1 MAEFKPITTQKEFD
15 DAVDAR
21 LQQELAKYSDYD
33 DLKKKNEGYEKTL
46 AANSKTITELQG
58 KVKGY
63 EVGAIK
69 SKVARELGIPE
80 GMAGRLSGETEEE
93 IRKDAEG
100 MAPFFSKTT
109 PAAPLADT
117 ETTTKAKS
125 ENLRSMLQDLRGE

>member
-21 LQQELAKYSDYD
+21 LRQELAKYSDYD

-46 AANSKTITELQG
+46 AANSKTIATLQG
-58 KVKGY
+58 QVKGY

-100 MAPFFSKTT
+100 MATFFSKTT
-109 PAAPLADT
+109 PAAPLADP

>member
-21 LQQELAKYSDYD
+21 LRQELAKYSDYD

-46 AANSKTITELQG
+46 AANSKTIATLQG
-58 KVKGY
+58 QVKGY

-100 MAPFFSKTT
+100 MAPFFSKTI

>member
-1 MAEFKPITTQKEFD
+1 MAEFKPITTQEEFNA
-15 DAVDAR
+15 AVDAR

-33 DLKKKNEGYEKTL
+33 DLKKKNGDYEKTL
-46 AANSKTITELQG
+46 AANSKTIATLQG
-58 KVKGY
+58 QVKGY

-69 SKVARELGIPE
+69 SKVAKELGIPD

-117 ETTTKAKS
+117 ESSSIGKND
-125 ENLRSMLQDLRGE
+125 NLRYMLQNLRGD

>member
-1 MAEFKPITTQKEFD
+1 MAEFKPITTQEEFNS
-15 DAVDAR
+15 AVDAR

-33 DLKKKNEGYEKTL
+33 DLKKKNGDYEKTL
-46 AANSKTITELQG
+46 AANSKTIATLQG
-58 KVKGY
+58 QVKGY

-69 SKVARELGIPE
+69 SKVAKELGIPD

-117 ETTTKAKS
+117 ETTTNGKN
-125 ENLRSMLQDLRGE
+125 ENLRSMLQNLRGE

>member
-1 MAEFKPITTQKEFD
+1 MAEFKPITTQEEFNA
-15 DAVDAR
+15 AVDAR

-33 DLKKKNEGYEKTL
+33 DLKKKNGDYKKTL
-46 AANSKTITELQG
+46 AANSMTIATLQG
-58 KVKGY
+58 QVKGY

-69 SKVARELGIPE
+69 SKVAKELGIPD

-100 MAPFFSKTT
+100 MAPLFSKTT

-117 ETTTKAKS
+117 ETTTNGKN
-125 ENLRSMLQDLRGE
+125 ENLRNMLQNLRGE

>member
-1 MAEFKPITTQKEFD
+1 MAEFNPITTQEEFNA
-15 DAVDAR
+15 AVDAR

-33 DLKKKNEGYEKTL
+33 DLKKKNGDYEKTL
-46 AANSKTITELQG
+46 AANSMTIATLQG
-58 KVKGY
+58 QVKGY

-69 SKVARELGIPE
+69 SKVAKELGIPD

-100 MAPFFSKTT
+100 MAPLFSKTT

-117 ETTTKAKS
+117 ETTTNGKN
-125 ENLRSMLQDLRGE
+125 ENLRNMLQNLRGE

>member
-1 MAEFKPITTQKEFD
+1 MKAPCGACATCEQCP
-15 DAVDAR
+15 
-21 LQQELAKYSDYD
+21 YD
-33 DLKKKNEGYEKTL
+33 DCTWDGVSAEEW
-46 AANSKTITELQG
+46 AAAKDTDTAARHAVE
-58 KVKGY
+58 
-63 EVGAIK
+63 

-109 PAAPLADT
+109 PAAPLADP
-117 ETTTKAKS
+117 ETTTKTKS

>member
-46 AANSKTITELQG
+46 ADNSKTIATLQG
-58 KVKGY
+58 QVKGY

>member
-1 MAEFKPITTQKEFD
+1 MAEFKPITTQEEFET
-15 DAVDAR
+15 AVNAR

-33 DLKKKNEGYEKTL
+33 DLKKKNGDYEKTL
-46 AANSKTITELQG
+46 DANSKTIATLQG
-58 KVKGY
+58 QVKGY

-69 SKVARELGIPE
+69 SKVAKELGIPD

-117 ETTTKAKS
+117 ETTTNGKN
-125 ENLRSMLQDLRGE
+125 ENLRNMLQNLRGE

>member
-46 AANSKTITELQG
+46 AANSKTIATLQG
-58 KVKGY
+58 QVKGY

-109 PAAPLADT
+109 PVAPLADT

>member
-1 MAEFKPITTQKEFD
+1 MEEFKPITTQEEFET
-15 DAVDAR
+15 AVNAR

-33 DLKKKNEGYEKTL
+33 DLKKKNGDYEKTL
-46 AANSKTITELQG
+46 AANSKTIATLQG
-58 KVKGY
+58 QVKGY

-69 SKVARELGIPE
+69 SKVAKELGIPD

-117 ETTTKAKS
+117 ETTTNGKN
-125 ENLRSMLQDLRGE
+125 ENLRNMLQNLRGE

>member
-46 AANSKTITELQG
+46 DANSKTIATLQG
-58 KVKGY
+58 QVKGY

>member
-1 MAEFKPITTQKEFD
+1 MAEFKPITTKKEFD

-46 AANSKTITELQG
+46 AANSKTIATLQG
-58 KVKGY
+58 QVKGY

>member
-46 AANSKTITELQG
+46 AANSKTIATLQG
-58 KVKGY
+58 QVKGY

>member
-1 MAEFKPITTQKEFD
+1 MAEFKPITTQEEFNA
-15 DAVDAR
+15 AVDAR

-33 DLKKKNEGYEKTL
+33 DLKKKNGDYEKTL
-46 AANSKTITELQG
+46 AANSMTIATLQG
-58 KVKGY
+58 QVKGY

-69 SKVARELGIPE
+69 SKVAKELGIPD

-100 MAPFFSKTT
+100 MAPLFSKTT

-117 ETTTKAKS
+117 ETTTNGKN
-125 ENLRSMLQDLRGE
+125 ENLRNMLQNLRGE

>member
-46 AANSKTITELQG
+46 AANSKTIATLQG
-58 KVKGY
+58 QVKGY

-100 MAPFFSKTT
+100 MATFFSKTT